1 MSYSVSSTH
10 LLRHSY
16 SMTASRI
23 LQLVV
28 LLLFCATLS
37 LAQQQQQPASPPAL
51 SPSAPEDKPQAL
63 SAEQVKKFE
72 EAIKPYVE
80 KARKTY
86 PDARK
91 RFLAG
96 LPPKHSFYITTRLH
110 DEQGRFEQVFI
121 AVKEIKEGTIKGIIA
136 SDITTITKYKFGD
149 LYSFPESELMDWTIA
164 LPDGSEEGNFVGKF
178 LDEYK
183 P

>member
-1 MSYSVSSTH
+1 MNYSISSIR
-10 LLRHSY
+10 LLRQGY
-16 SMTASRI
+16 LITVSRI
-23 LQLVV
+23 FR
-28 LLLFCATLS
+28 LLALTLFCSTLG
-37 LAQQQQQPASPPAL
+37 LAQQQPATPPTL
-51 SPSAPEDKPQAL
+51 SPDAPQDKPQAL
-63 SAEQVKKFE
+63 TAAQIKKFE

-86 PDARK
+86 PDAKK

-96 LPPKHSFYITTRLH
+96 LPPKHFFYITTRLH
-110 DEQGRFEQVFI
+110 DEDGRFEQVFI
-121 AVKEIKEGTIKGIIA
+121 AVREIKEGIIKGIISSEIA
-136 SDITTITKYKFGD
+136 TVTKYKFGD
-149 LYSFPESELMDWTIA
+149 SYSFPESELMDWTIA